1 MPRHTYELT
10 SQTIKVV
17 NGHAGDLAEE
27 MHVNDKHIYAILAG
41 TYTDPFA
48 AVVLIGG
55 LWAVNMVRKNRQ
67 R

>member
-1 MPRHTYELT
+1 MKINGWKP
-10 SQTIKVV
+10 SQWFVQSRFV
-17 NGHAGDLAEE
+17 
-27 MHVNDKHIYAILAG
+27 Y
-41 TYTDPFA
+41 PFA